1 MILTPYSSE
10 TARLLAS
17 PPATGAGRHLW
28 LFKVAARL
36 IHAGAA
42 PAAVESRLTDYCIK
56 HNWRDRVGQ
65 IRGDVAKIARH
76 VADGAA
82 PTPAAA
88 RLTWPPRNNKARRAR
103 ATTPAIFKPEPQA
116 GANAAAALAAL
127 YAPGELVCYAPDI
140 SNAHTM
146 KVSEFAQ
153 TAAAAQFIV
162 ANPMRARTGRTLD
175 GGLSARCKENAARP
189 DVRRYM
195 VIEFDTG
202 DPLPEQCAILS
213 SLHSPAAPL
222 VLAVYSG
229 GKSIHA
235 WYNVANLSP
244 RHKFAFFA
252 FAVYL
257 GADES
262 LWDTAKLVRMPGGR
276 RDNGNPQPILFLNP
290 KEVKS

>member
-10 TARLLAS
+10 TARLLAT
-17 PPATGAGRHLW
+17 PPESGAGRHLW

-42 PAAVESRLTDYCIK
+42 PAAVESRLTDYCLK
-56 HNWRDRVGQ
+56 HGWRDRVGQ

-82 PTPAAA
+82 PAPASA
-88 RLTWPPRNNKARRAR
+88 RVSWPPRNDKARRAR
-103 ATTPAIFKPEPQA
+103 ASTPAKFTPAPLP
-116 GANAAAALAAL
+116 GVSTAATLAAL
-127 YAPGELVCYAPDI
+127 FAPGELVCYATAIND
-140 SNAHTM
+140 AHTM
-146 KVSEFAQ
+146 KLSEFAQ

-162 ANPMRARTGRTLD
+162 ANPMRARTGRTQD
-175 GGLSARCKENAARP
+175 GAVSARCKENAARP
-189 DVRRYM
+189 DARRYC
-195 VIEFDTG
+195 VVEFDTG
-202 DPLPEQCAILS
+202 EPLPDQCAVLS
-213 SLHSPAAPL
+213 SLDSPAAPL
-222 VLAVYSG
+222 VLAVFSG
-229 GKSIHA
+229 GKSVHA
-235 WYNVANLSP
+235 WYDVSGLSP

-276 RDNGNPQPILFLNP
+276 RDNGNPQPILYLKAQP
-290 KEVKS
+290 